1 MSNNPIM
8 DEVEMDHHHQALPRR
23 GDVGMD
29 SSEERAEPMPH
40 ARGFMGD
47 LFDAQNN
54 FIQAQHRFLSDSGDI
69 HLLAGAQF
77 QLIQVQ
83 YDVIRRLGCF
93 E

>member
-8 DEVEMDHHHQALPRR
+8 DEVEMDHHHQALPKR

-29 SSEERAEPMPH
+29 SLPDMPDIKSAH
-40 ARGFMGD
+40 VRGFMGD
-47 LFDAQNN
+47 LFAAQNN
-54 FIQAQHRFLSDSGDI
+54 FIQAQHRFLTEGDLN
-69 HLLAGAQF
+69 LLAGAQF